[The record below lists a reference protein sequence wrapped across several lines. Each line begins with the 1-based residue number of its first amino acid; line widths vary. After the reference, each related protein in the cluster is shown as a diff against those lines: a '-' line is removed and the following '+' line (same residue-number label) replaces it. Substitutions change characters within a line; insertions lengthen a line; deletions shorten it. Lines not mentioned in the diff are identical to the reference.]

1 MKGRVFVRLG
11 AAVSVIAM
19 AALVTGFGLN
29 KADKI
34 GSVVG
39 GVGALAS
46 LCMAF
51 GGQIS
56 DRSDK
61 GSNSP
66 RNSSHSTRIG
76 TVVGDVVTITLHPRG
91 GFWLAMTLIVDTA
104 VAVFLF
110 IGSIGWFH
118 DPSIGSTGPQP
129 PISPSRTPPKGSL
142 GDARQADPCGLL
154 DPRVLSRFGDTR
166 LDSDDGEFE
175 RCDVLVSKDNRLIAD
190 LELEFTADA
199 AEPDSQT
206 RVRTIGGVTVIDG
219 PRQTDRCERNI
230 LLADGYQ
237 ISITAKEGD
246 RPTSGLCA
254 IAKAATDHA
263 VTVLRQGPVP
273 RRTAPFPVRSLA
285 NVNACDDLLGDEQLA
300 LIPGTRAQD
309 GKRDIADWG
318 CRWDSATPADAGAE
332 LYFSR
337 DNSLTDDG
345 RPIVLG
351 GRRSYESPQE
361 NGKGSCVM
369 RIQYRRYIDS
379 AGEPTIE
386 LVTLAVYGDQP
397 AKRLCATA
405 EALSTVVAKKL
416 PKS

>member
-11 AAVSVIAM
+11 AAISVITM
-19 AALVTGFGLN
+19 AVLLTEFGLN
-29 KADKI
+29 KTDKI

-39 GVGALAS
+39 GAGALAS

-56 DRSDK
+56 DRPGKDARD
-61 GSNSP
+61 G
-66 RNSSHSTRIG
+66 SHSTRIG
-76 TVVGDVVTITLHPRG
+76 TVVGDVVTITLHPRRG
-91 GFWLAMTLIVDTA
+91 SWLAMTIVIDA
-104 VAVFLF
+104 VVAVLLF
-110 IGSIGWFH
+110 IGGIGWFH
-118 DPSIGSTGPQP
+118 NPSVGSTGPQQSS
-129 PISPSRTPPKGSL
+129 SPSHTPPMGSL
-142 GDARQADPCGLL
+142 GDPRQADPCGLL
-154 DPRVLSRFGDTR
+154 DSRVLSRFGDTR

-175 RCDVLVSKDNRLIAD
+175 RCDVLVSNDNRLIAD
-190 LELEFTADA
+190 LELAFTADA

-219 PRQTDRCERNI
+219 PRQADRCERDI

-237 ISITAKEGD
+237 VSIAAKEGD
-246 RPTSGLCA
+246 SPTSGLCA

-263 VTVLRQGPVP
+263 VTMLQQGPVP
-273 RRTAPFPVRSLA
+273 RRKAPFPARSLA

-300 LIPGTRAQD
+300 MIPGTRAQD
-309 GKRDIADWG
+309 GKHDIADWG
-318 CRWDSATPADAGAE
+318 CRWDSATPADTGVE

-351 GRRSYESPQE
+351 GRQSYESPQE

-369 RIQYRRYIDS
+369 RIQYRRYTDS

-386 LVTLAVYGDQP
+386 LVTLVVYGNQP

-416 PKS
+416 PKP

>member
-1 MKGRVFVRLG
+1 
-11 AAVSVIAM
+11 M
-19 AALVTGFGLN
+19 AALLADFGLD

-34 GSVVG
+34 ASVVG
-39 GVGALAS
+39 GACALVG

-56 DRSDK
+56 DRPDK
-61 GSNSP
+61 GS
-66 RNSSHSTRIG
+66 RNSTHSTSIG
-76 TVVGDVVTITLHPRG
+76 TVVGDVVIHPRG
-91 GFWLAMTLIVDTA
+91 EPWLAMTIVTSA
-104 VAVFLF
+104 VVFVIVGIGLF
-110 IGSIGWFH
+110 H
-118 DPSIGSTGPQP
+118 NPSVGSTGPHR
-129 PISPSRTPPKGSL
+129 PISPSPTARKGSL
-142 GDARQADPCGLL
+142 GDPRGADPCGLL
-154 DPRVLSRFGDTR
+154 DSKVLSRFGDTR
-166 LDSDDGEFE
+166 LASEYGEFE
-175 RCDVLVSKDNRLIAD
+175 RCDLLVNKNNRLIAD

-219 PRQTDRCERNI
+219 PREADRCERDI

-237 ISITAKEGD
+237 VSITAKEGD
-246 RPTSGLCA
+246 RPTTGLCA

-263 VTVLRQGPVP
+263 VTLLQRGPVP
-273 RRTAPFPVRSLA
+273 RRKAPFPTGSLA
-285 NVNACDDLLGDEQLA
+285 NVNACYDLLGDEQLA
-300 LIPGTRAQD
+300 MIPGTRAQD
-309 GKRDIADWG
+309 GKHDIADWG
-318 CRWDSATPADAGAE
+318 CRWDSATRADMGAE

-351 GRRSYESPQE
+351 GRQSYENPQE

-369 RIQYRRYIDS
+369 RIQYRRYTDG
-379 AGEPTIE
+379 AGQPTIE
-386 LVTLAVYGDQP
+386 LVILAVYGNQP

-416 PKS
+416 PKSSAGVHAGFGA